1 MFKRYI
7 VFASLLALLAACSP
21 ATPAPTATNAP
32 TPTAAASPTPS
43 GPRTLTVM
51 THDSFAVSDAVL
63 KGFESAHNVKV
74 NVLKSGDA
82 GKMLNTALLNQG
94 APLADV
100 LYGLDNTLLSRALDN
115 GLLDPYEAPALT
127 GIPAE
132 FKLDPQNRALPVD
145 YGDVCLNYDK
155 AFYASAGT
163 PPPASLADLI
173 KPAYKGQTVIE
184 DPATSSTGLAFVLGT
199 WSALGDEGFKNYWAA
214 LRANDLKV
222 VADWETAYY
231 TDFSG
236 SSGKGS
242 RPIVV
247 SYASSPPAEVA
258 FASKPLSDSPTASV
272 SGPGACFRQVEFVG
286 LVKGGGNRDLA
297 QAWIDFML
305 SRTFQEDMPLNM
317 FVYPVLPGA
326 ALPDVF
332 VKYTGKVESPVL
344 LDPKTIADNRD
355 RIIQVWTETVVK

>member
-1 MFKRYI
+1 MFKHL
-7 VFASLLALLAACSP
+7 VLFSLFFSLLAACAPVATAP
-21 ATPAPTATNAP
+21 ATVAP
-32 TPTAAASPTPS
+32 SPTPS
-43 GPRTLTVM
+43 GPRSLTVM

-63 KGFESAHNVKV
+63 KDFETAHNVKV
-74 NVLKSGDA
+74 SILKSGDA

-100 LYGLDNTLLSRALDN
+100 LYGLDNTLLSRALEN
-115 GLLDPYEAPALT
+115 GLLDAYNAPALAS
-127 GIPAE
+127 IPAE
-132 FKLDPQNRALPVD
+132 FQLDPQNRALPVD

-155 AFYASAGT
+155 AHYAQAGA
-163 PPPASLADLI
+163 PPPAALADLAQ
-173 KPAYKGQTVIE
+173 PAYKGQLVIE

-199 WSALGDEGFKNYWAA
+199 WAALGEAGFKTYWAA
-214 LRANDLKV
+214 VRANDVKV

-258 FASKPLSDSPTASV
+258 FASKPLNDSPTASV
-272 SGPGACFRQVEFVG
+272 TGPKTCFRQIEFVG
-286 LVKGGGNRDLA
+286 LVKGGRNRDLA

-305 SRTFQEDMPLNM
+305 SKAFQEDMPLNM

-326 ALPDVF
+326 ALPEVF
-332 VKYTGKVESPVL
+332 IKYTGKVEAPVL

-355 RIIQVWTETVVK
+355 RIIQLWTETVVK